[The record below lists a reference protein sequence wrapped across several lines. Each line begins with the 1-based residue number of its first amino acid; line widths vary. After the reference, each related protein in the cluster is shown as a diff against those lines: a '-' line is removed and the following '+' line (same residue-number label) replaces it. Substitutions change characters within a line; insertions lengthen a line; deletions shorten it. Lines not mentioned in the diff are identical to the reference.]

1 MFFNSQV
8 DGIKELG
15 NKTNKDEE
23 MDEDIEDSCF
33 YVLILKQQDMKN
45 KDTSAA
51 SSLGFSFH

>member
-1 MFFNSQV
+1 
-8 DGIKELG
+8 
-15 NKTNKDEE
+15 

-33 YVLILKQQDMKN
+33 CVLLLKQQDMRN